1 MKHLSIYSMYKKLLM
16 SCSGQQFNN
25 SCKKKKYYSP
35 LKNNKM
41 GKINNSGSATKN
53 PKDIRIGITFI
64 MNHPKASSRTFDY
77 STDLDRFTR
86 TYEHVKNH
94 PAGTDVYR
102 KEMHSI
108 LMDLFLTD
116 APIDEYFFTI
126 GMHYLVSFHLFEAVF
141 NSKPNTA
148 LGFIIEPIHDDYEFV
163 KFTSTDYNTW
173 EYSVINRNAA

>member
-1 MKHLSIYSMYKKLLM
+1 
-16 SCSGQQFNN
+16 
-25 SCKKKKYYSP
+25 
-35 LKNNKM
+35 M
-41 GKINNSGSATKN
+41 GKKINSGAATKN
-53 PKDIRIGITFI
+53 PKDIRIGISLI
-64 MNHPKASSRTFDY
+64 MNHPKVNSRSFDY
-77 STDLDRFTR
+77 STVLDRFTR
-86 TYEHVKNH
+86 TYEHVNKH
-94 PAGTDVYR
+94 PAGADAFR

-108 LMDLFLTD
+108 LTGLFLTD

>member
-1 MKHLSIYSMYKKLLM
+1 
-16 SCSGQQFNN
+16 
-25 SCKKKKYYSP
+25 
-35 LKNNKM
+35 M
-41 GKINNSGSATKN
+41 GKKIKSGSATKN
-53 PKDIRIGITFI
+53 PKDIRIGISYI
-64 MNHPKASSRTFDY
+64 MNHPRANCLKFDY

-94 PAGTDVYR
+94 PAGADAFR
-102 KEMHSI
+102 KKMHSI

-141 NSKPNTA
+141 NSKPNTG
-148 LGFIIEPIHDDYEFV
+148 LGFIIEPIYDDYEFI

-173 EYSVINRNAA
+173 EYLINRRNAA